1 MAPPE
6 TRHLTFLFADI
17 EGSTRLMERHGA
29 DAGAALSRYHELVA
43 LAASR
48 HGGKLFER
56 IGDGAYACFDAATDA
71 VAAADAVQRAI
82 IEHDW
87 GVIGRMRVRISVV
100 TGDVEAQG
108 DRYYGRPLY
117 RAARLQGL
125 ATAARRSFPAARS
138 TSSRARCL
146 RERCSATS
154 VRSACATSRS
164 PNGSSRWCILRAL
177 DPTLRRSL
185 MHPRM
190 GRGWRS

>member
-82 IEHDW
+82 I
-87 GVIGRMRVRISVV
+87 GASNK
-100 TGDVEAQG
+100 AQG
-108 DRYYGRPLY
+108 GKTDARIDRIHVRDE
-117 RAARLQGL
+117 RRKRTASASAVAAG
-125 ATAARRSFPAARS
+125 TEVEGGPRRVPPDPIVPPRRG
-138 TSSRARCL
+138 SRAR
-146 RERCSATS
+146 
-154 VRSACATSRS
+154 
-164 PNGSSRWCILRAL
+164 
-177 DPTLRRSL
+177 
-185 MHPRM
+185 
-190 GRGWRS
+190 